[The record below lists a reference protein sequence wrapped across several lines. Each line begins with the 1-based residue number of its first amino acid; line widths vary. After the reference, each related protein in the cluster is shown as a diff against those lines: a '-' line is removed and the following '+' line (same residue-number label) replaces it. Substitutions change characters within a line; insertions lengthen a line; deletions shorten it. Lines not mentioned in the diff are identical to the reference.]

1 MTGLMFPLWLL
12 KVKTGYWP
20 GADLVKDEKG
30 DGLLADSHNIL
41 NMWKNYFFQL
51 LIEQGVNP
59 LELNDSFK

>member
-1 MTGLMFPLWLL
+1 
-12 KVKTGYWP
+12 
-20 GADLVKDEKG
+20 VKDEKG